1 MREEVKSQLLEWAGK
16 YNDPAYFQED
26 PIIFPREFL
35 RRGACLQDIEIAGL
49 LSSHLAWGRRSMI
62 VRDCTRLFDEM
73 NWAPLDYVMSGDYR
87 DDGTSLHRTVKWS
100 EMAAICRRLKDI
112 YSRTGSIE
120 SFSVPQ
126 IRTLVFGQKDDPK
139 AAGKKIN
146 MFRRWMVRDDGI
158 VDLGVWKHSSK
169 AELVIPLD
177 VHVYDQAT
185 ALGLTARR
193 SKDIVTALEITDQ
206 FRQIWPEDPLLGDFA
221 LFGAGVT
228 KKDA

>member
-1 MREEVKSQLLEWAGK
+1 MREEIRSQLVEWAGK
-16 YNDPAYFQED
+16 YNDPAFFRED

-49 LSSHLAWGRRSMI
+49 LAAHLAWGRRNMI

-73 NWAPLDYVMSGDYR
+73 NWAPFDYVMNGDYR
-87 DDGTSLHRTVKWS
+87 DDPTSLHRTVKWS
-100 EMAAICRRLKDI
+100 ELALICGRLKDI
-112 YSRTGSIE
+112 YSRTRSIE
-120 SFSVPQ
+120 GFSIPQ

-139 AAGKKIN
+139 AANKKIN
-146 MFRRWMVRDDGI
+146 MFRRWLIRDDGI

-177 VHVYDQAT
+177 VHVYDQAKG
-185 ALGLTARR
+185 LGLTTRR

>member
-1 MREEVKSQLLEWAGK
+1 MREEVKSQLLEWAGE

-49 LSSHLAWGRRSMI
+49 LAAHLAWGRRSMI

-73 NWAPLDYVMSGDYR
+73 NWAPFDYVMSGDYR

-112 YSRTGSIE
+112 YSRTQSIE

-126 IRTLVFGQKDDPK
+126 IRTQVFGQKDDPK
-139 AAGKKIN
+139 AACKKIN